1 MTHGVGARNSRTW
14 IWLGMA
20 VVVAMVGF
28 LLWRNVPA
36 AQVERPSLKEKA
48 AQSPAS
54 VDVQADEGFTST
66 STGYGRPAE
75 AARLKTFEDLKRR
88 AKAGDPVAQRL
99 LADTYESCYIV
110 NFNREHF
117 LNFVDVTGGMMT
129 DPAELQGLERAARE
143 RVAQCDVVDGGAIV
157 PLELIRGWYAQAAEN
172 GDLAARLTDNA
183 LNKKSVGAAESASLI
198 EEVLGSNDPAAVFAM
213 GSTLFRNF
221 PAGFSGP
228 AGELVT
234 GDQASEAWQVA
245 ACRMGYDCGPS
256 SVLMGSMCLAMMGCA
271 SDDYEGAVKRILKSD
286 LERRNLERRVTEIL
300 RLMEGR

>member
-1 MTHGVGARNSRTW
+1 MTKGIGARTIKAWVWLGVG
-14 IWLGMA
+14 
-20 VVVAMVGF
+20 VVAVLAGF
-28 LLWRNVPA
+28 VLWRNVPA
-36 AQVERPSLKEKA
+36 ARVEIPRGKEQVVQLPAPPAPQAAGPAISA
-48 AQSPAS
+48 AQ
-54 VDVQADEGFTST
+54 
-66 STGYGRPAE
+66 GRPAE
-75 AARLKTFEDLKRR
+75 VVRLKTFEDLKRR
-88 AKAGDPVAQRL
+88 AKAGDAVAQRL

-129 DPAELQGLERAARE
+129 DPAELQGLERATRE

-198 EEVLGSNDPAAVFAM
+198 EEVLVSNDPAAVFAM

-256 SVLMGSMCLAMMGCA
+256 SVLMGTMCLAMMGCA
-271 SDDYEGAVKRILKSD
+271 SDDYEGVVKRILKSD

-300 RLMEGR
+300 RLTEGR

>member
-1 MTHGVGARNSRTW
+1 
-14 IWLGMA
+14 MA
-20 VVVAMVGF
+20 VVAAMVGF
-28 LLWRNVPA
+28 VLWHDVPA
-36 AQVERPSLKEKA
+36 AQLERPSVKAKA

-54 VDVQADEGFTST
+54 VDVQTDGDVI
-66 STGYGRPAE
+66 STGQGRPAE
-75 AARLKTFEDLKRR
+75 AVRLKTFEDLKRR
-88 AKAGDPVAQRL
+88 ARAGDAVAQRL
-99 LADTYESCYIV
+99 LADTYESCYIA

-129 DPAELQGLERAARE
+129 DPAELRGLERAARE

-183 LNKKSVGAAESASLI
+183 LNNKSVSAAESASLM

-213 GSTLFRNF
+213 GSTLGRNF
-221 PAGFSGP
+221 PAGLSGP
-228 AGELVT
+228 AEELVT

-245 ACRMGYDCGPS
+245 ACRMGYECGPS
-256 SVLMGSMCLAMMGCA
+256 SVLMGTMCLAMMGCA
-271 SDDYEGAVKRILKSD
+271 SDDYEGVVKRLLKSD

-300 RLMEGR
+300 RSMEGR

>member
-1 MTHGVGARNSRTW
+1 MTDGVGAGNSNV
-14 IWLGMA
+14 WLRLGAGA
-20 VVVAMVGF
+20 VVVLVG
-28 LLWRNVPA
+28 LVLWRNAPVAPVEIPRANEQAAQLPA
-36 AQVERPSLKEKA
+36 ADAL
-48 AQSPAS
+48 
-54 VDVQADEGFTST
+54 QADGPVIN
-66 STGYGRPAE
+66 TGQRRPAE
-75 AARLKTFEDLKRR
+75 AVRLKAFEDLKRR

-157 PLELIRGWYAQAAEN
+157 PQELIRGWYAQAAEN

-221 PAGFSGP
+221 PAGLSGP

-300 RLMEGR
+300 RLMEAR

>member
-1 MTHGVGARNSRTW
+1 M
-14 IWLGMA
+14 
-20 VVVAMVGF
+20 
-28 LLWRNVPA
+28 
-36 AQVERPSLKEKA
+36 
-48 AQSPAS
+48 
-54 VDVQADEGFTST
+54 
-66 STGYGRPAE
+66 
-75 AARLKTFEDLKRR
+75 KTFEDLKRR
-88 AKAGDPVAQRL
+88 AKAGDAVAQRL

-117 LNFVDVTGGMMT
+117 LGFVDATGGMMT
-129 DPAELQGLERAARE
+129 DPAELQGLERVARE

-183 LNKKSVGAAESASLI
+183 LNKKSVDAAESASLI

-256 SVLMGSMCLAMMGCA
+256 SALMGSMCLAMMGCA